1 MAKEREKE
9 LSAPE
14 SSPPQ
19 LGFLWILV
27 VIMFLGTGVVVYVK
41 TRPETG
47 SNDKAKATDDAPK
60 GKKGPREWDQ
70 EAMES
75 LFNQAESDYRKFLKA
90 EKKEDRALRSR
101 YYNQA
106 KVRLDAFMEKLN
118 KIPEDQVGDRELVSR
133 AVNLLSDLSK
143 KARTGD

>member
-1 MAKEREKE
+1 
-9 LSAPE
+9 
-14 SSPPQ
+14 
-19 LGFLWILV
+19 
-27 VIMFLGTGVVVYVK
+27 MFLGTVIVVYVK
-41 TRPETG
+41 TRPEPG
-47 SNDKAKATDDAPK
+47 AKDQLEELSEKAET
-60 GKKGPREWDQ
+60 KKENGAWDQ

-75 LFNQAESDYRKFLKA
+75 LLNQAEADYRKFLKA

-118 KIPEDQVGDRELVSR
+118 EVPEDKIGDRELVSR

>member
-1 MAKEREKE
+1 MEHEKE
-9 LSAPE
+9 LSDPG

-27 VIMFLGTGVVVYVK
+27 VIMLLGTGLVVYVK
-41 TRPETG
+41 TRPEPG
-47 SNDKAKATDDAPK
+47 NDKQTEPIEEGPK
-60 GKKGPREWDQ
+60 SKKGPREWDQ
-70 EAMES
+70 DAMES

-90 EKKEDRALRSR
+90 EKKEDQARRSR

>member
-1 MAKEREKE
+1 MAKDQGNEHDASDER
-9 LSAPE
+9 
-14 SSPPQ
+14 PPQ
-19 LGFLWILV
+19 LAFLWILV
-27 VIMFLGTGVVVYVK
+27 VIMFLGTVIVVYVK
-41 TRPETG
+41 TRPEPG
-47 SNDKAKATDDAPK
+47 QRDQLEEVSDKSETKSDNGA
-60 GKKGPREWDQ
+60 WDQ

-75 LFNQAESDYRKFLKA
+75 LLNQAEADYRKFLKA

-118 KIPEDQVGDRELVSR
+118 EVPEDKIGDRELVSR